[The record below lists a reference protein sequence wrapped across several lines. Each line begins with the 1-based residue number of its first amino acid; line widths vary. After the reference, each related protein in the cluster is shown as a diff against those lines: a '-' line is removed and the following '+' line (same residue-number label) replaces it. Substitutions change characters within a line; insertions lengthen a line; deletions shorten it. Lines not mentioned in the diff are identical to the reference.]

1 MSRRWPL
8 RLIALALVC
17 ALSGAQ
23 SAHAQST
30 RVAIVVHP
38 STPVRNLTL
47 DQLRRVFLAE
57 QQYWPDGTRITLL
70 VRAPQAP
77 ERAVVLARVYRMDEE
92 QYRQYWV
99 GKMFR
104 AEVASGPQ
112 IVFDAHM
119 AQELVS
125 EIRGAI
131 TFVPASDVTANAR
144 VLRIDGKLPG
154 EAGYPL

>member
-1 MSRRWPL
+1 MTRRSPL
-8 RLIALALVC
+8 RLIALALACVL
-17 ALSGAQ
+17 AGAQ
-23 SAHAQST
+23 PAHAQNA

-38 STPVRNLTL
+38 SAPVRNLSL

-57 QQYWPDGTRITLL
+57 QQFWPDGTRITLL

-77 ERAVVLARVYRMDEE
+77 ERSVVLARVYRMDEE

-112 IVFDAHM
+112 VVFNAHM
-119 AQELVS
+119 AQQLVA

-131 TFVPASDVTANAR
+131 TFVPASDVAADAR

-154 EAGYPL
+154 DAGYPL